1 MRRFD
6 TFLQFLPLTGL
17 PFGNNI
23 PRKVVSRQ
31 DFPLSVEKSLINR
44 IQKGERLV
52 GEPVRTTVTIFGED
66 YALKGEQAEEVI
78 QALAHH
84 VDSRMRVLS
93 SKNPRVSPTRIAVLA
108 ALNLADELFRLQQEH
123 EELIVSMQQQWRTKR
138 GEKKEVK

>member
-6 TFLQFLPLTGL
+6 TFLQLLPLTGS

-23 PRKVVSRQ
+23 PRKVLSRQ

-44 IQKGERLV
+44 IQKGERFV

-123 EELIVSMQQQWRTKR
+123 EELIVSMQQQWRSKR